1 MPDELPPEIREH
13 HSEAA
18 DEYDRARE
26 RAYNNFRDTIKN
38 SLGDNVENM
47 RRTFREATVT
57 RDNALLDA
65 HDNLI
70 RNISQGENAFCPDK
84 VAELLSNLSTT
95 DSGIPGRDFR
105 QRPDGSPEYGNGW
118 NRPERT
124 ENENISSNAFDH
136 ESIRR
141 KYNNFIAKFGGTNT
155 DGIFTRWTRNV
166 LGKGPSLRFDK
177 EIKKRL
183 GSKKYSQLERNIKD
197 MQDAVNSSERS
208 FINNPKSSRWN
219 PEDKAKFERASS
231 NIDALLK
238 DLGDDWDR
246 QRDKSNA
253 MSGDPSKVGGEPKTK
268 TRLETIYKIMKLL
281 SVIGLGIFAYI
292 TIEQYCANHTGC
304 LKVMYSGS
312 GATQNNI
319 YYCNSINSTESG
331 KTVFLPAQCF
341 CSQLAENDIKATHG
355 CECGQASACESG
367 SEPPNWTTFTADNK
381 NQGNVK
387 CIPSNGQPPKD
398 GGEWIYYS
406 YQTMTPIDG
415 VLDIAGKSLQLGSDL
430 IKMIIHAVIVIGIII
445 GVLLVLWIIYK
456 VVANRKPAETLKIET
471 GSSTVSKFGN
481 RGYIGNLSKYSNY
494 AYMGRCVAQ
503 PVRPYIKPRF
513 KF

>member
-1 MPDELPPEIREH
+1 M
-13 HSEAA
+13 
-18 DEYDRARE
+18 
-26 RAYNNFRDTIKN
+26 
-38 SLGDNVENM
+38 
-47 RRTFREATVT
+47 
-57 RDNALLDA
+57 
-65 HDNLI
+65 
-70 RNISQGENAFCPDK
+70 
-84 VAELLSNLSTT
+84 
-95 DSGIPGRDFR
+95 
-105 QRPDGSPEYGNGW
+105 
-118 NRPERT
+118 
-124 ENENISSNAFDH
+124 
-136 ESIRR
+136 
-141 KYNNFIAKFGGTNT
+141 
-155 DGIFTRWTRNV
+155 
-166 LGKGPSLRFDK
+166 RFDK

-208 FINNPKSSRWN
+208 FSNDPNSKWN

-238 DLGDDWDR
+238 DLGDEWDR

-253 MSGDPSKVGGEPKTK
+253 MSGDPSKFGGEPKTK

-319 YYCNSINSTESG
+319 YYCNSKNSKESG
-331 KTVFLPAQCF
+331 KTVYLPAQCF
-341 CSQLAENDIKATHG
+341 CSQLAENDTKAIHG
-355 CECGQASACESG
+355 CECGEASACESG
-367 SEPPNWTTFTADNK
+367 SENWTKFTADNIK
-381 NQGNVK
+381 QGNVA
-387 CIPSNGQPPKD
+387 CCPLDGQPPKH

-406 YQTMTPIDG
+406 YETMTPIDAA
-415 VLDIAGKSLQLGSDL
+415 LDIAGKSLQLGSDL
-430 IKMIIHAVIVIGIII
+430 IKMIIHAAIVIGIIL

-481 RGYIGNLSKYSNY
+481 RGYLGNLSKYSNY

-503 PVRPYIKPRF
+503 PAKPYIAPRF